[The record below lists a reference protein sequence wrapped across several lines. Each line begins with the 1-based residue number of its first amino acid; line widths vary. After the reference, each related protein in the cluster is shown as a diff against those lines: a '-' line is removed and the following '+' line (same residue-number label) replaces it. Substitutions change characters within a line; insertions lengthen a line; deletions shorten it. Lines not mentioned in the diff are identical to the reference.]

1 MAHLVIRANIHLAS
15 ISGQEAHRLFA
26 SSLSP
31 FGQPSRGL
39 ATPQHAAANGI
50 ALGMCAVDFAAAEAP
65 KPAHRSGAGLARA
78 VFSEVLFVDA

>member
-15 ISGQEAHRLFA
+15 ISVQEAHRLFA
-26 SSLSP
+26 GALSP

-39 ATPQHAAANGI
+39 ATPEHAAANGI
-50 ALGMCAVDFAAAEAP
+50 AVGMCALGRAAAEAP

-78 VFSEVLFVDA
+78 VFSAVLFVDA